1 MASGPRR
8 GRLVGFVV
16 LVGLVFGSVQAAWG
30 VDLTASWDGSF
41 PVKKARRTDAV
52 AGAFTQTGVSVTG
65 TLAFESVDAAV
76 SGVYSVTGVAKGK
89 KLRLSGVNGSGT
101 RFKWAGTVGDGSTL
115 KGKAQLRAGG
125 KVLKAALRL
134 TRRNA
139 EPPSQP
145 REACDNS
152 FFTGQVTGR
161 VLQPVCAACHV
172 AGGSAQASNF
182 RVNLSDP
189 LATQN
194 SIAALID
201 FGNPDNS
208 RILLKP
214 TAQLPHG
221 GVQQLLASS
230 DEFGILKQWVQLVA
244 AGQQCAAGGGNV
256 SLVPIPANQLLVR
269 ASMDL
274 RGRRPAPGE
283 LDAVEADA
291 NAYPALV
298 DQYLHTPEFLERVK
312 DVYDDAMLVRRED
325 FTDEAR
331 DKTAAIYGE
340 AIELISYIVKND
352 RPFSELGTADYTVA
366 NQLFQSDVNRMP
378 FSMDPVTGSEW
389 QPTHYTDGRPH
400 AGLLSTSAFYE
411 VWDTNDTN
419 KNRRR
424 ANRWSIM
431 FHCYNFLDTPV
442 DVTRNV
448 DNNDA
453 NAVLNAVTTRADCKA
468 CHDRLDP
475 MASFL
480 FRMDN
485 AGLDGD
491 AGPTDFFSGN
501 PERWRTANRRPPA
514 VYGAP
519 GTDIRDEG
527 RLLVANPKFAECQTK
542 RAFKMLFL
550 RDPQTNDELAA
561 AADISARWPS
571 EDGYNF
577 RSLVR
582 RWMLSD
588 VYKGRPDT
596 NDPAWVRRTSP
607 ERLENLLQD
616 LTGFVWSRDPQNDED
631 DNDPNSDPPRI
642 APVPLLTTE
651 EDGFKIILGGVNGV
665 SVSGR
670 SSSLNASVAMVQRK
684 VAALAA
690 DYVVT
695 NDLATAD
702 GYRHLLNGVTGAET
716 IAEEAAVRA
725 AISRIARRLYGEQY
739 AADSAQVGVWWSL
752 YRNLYNDTTQ
762 GGTGNNQVPGTRSER
777 AWRGLITAMLRSPRI
792 LLY

>member
-1 MASGPRR
+1 LG
-8 GRLVGFVV
+8 
-16 LVGLVFGSVQAAWG
+16 
-30 VDLTASWDGSF
+30 
-41 PVKKARRTDAV
+41 
-52 AGAFTQTGVSVTG
+52 
-65 TLAFESVDAAV
+65 
-76 SGVYSVTGVAKGK
+76 
-89 KLRLSGVNGSGT
+89 NGS
-101 RFKWAGTVGDGSTL
+101 AL

-125 KVLKAALRL
+125 KSIKAPLRL

-221 GVQQLLASS
+221 GGAQLLPSS

-244 AGQQCAAGGGNV
+244 AGQQCGTSQGNV
-256 SLVPIPANQLLVR
+256 SLVPIPANELLVR

-274 RGRRPAPGE
+274 RGRRPAPAE
-283 LDAVEADA
+283 LDAVESDP

-298 DQYLHTPEFLERVK
+298 DQYLHSAEFLDRVK

-352 RPFSELGTADYTVA
+352 RPFSEIGTADYTVA
-366 NQLFQSDVNRMP
+366 NQLFQSDPNRMP
-378 FSMDPVTGSEW
+378 YSMDPVVGNEW

-424 ANRWSIM
+424 ANRWSIV

-485 AGLDGD
+485 AGLED

-514 VYGAP
+514 VYGVD

-527 RLLVANPKFAECQTK
+527 RLMVANPKFAECQTK
-542 RAFKMLFL
+542 RAFKLLFL
-550 RDPQTNDELAA
+550 RDPQSNDELAT

-577 RSLVR
+577 RQLVR

-607 ERLENLLQD
+607 ERLELLIQD
-616 LTGFVWSRDPQNDED
+616 LTGFVWSRAPQDDED
-631 DNDPNSDPPRI
+631 DTNPASDPPRV

-651 EDGFKIILGGVNGV
+651 EDGFKIILGGINGV

-695 NDLATAD
+695 NDLAAPD
-702 GYRHLLNGVTGAET
+702 GSRHLLNGVTGAEVL
-716 IAEEAAVRA
+716 ADEASVRA
-725 AISRIARRLYGEQY
+725 AIARIARRLYGEQY

-752 YRNLYNDTTQ
+752 YRNLYTDTTQ
-762 GGTGNNQVPGTRSER
+762 AGTNSNQVPGTQSER